1 MCSLSV
7 QQERKIN
14 KIKPY
19 LYSSYSQKGFI
30 CSAASSL
37 LLSFSP
43 SLCFDLSYTLCIP
56 PPTPSLTQG
65 LLSGCREE
73 VELSE
78 VMDDY
83 QPSAVF
89 YSAPLRFTQPPT
101 TRHENQSL
109 FIFLSLA
116 HSFFSL
122 CYLSIYFLCWL
133 LPSSII
139 LSFFDHR

>member
-1 MCSLSV
+1 M
-7 QQERKIN
+7 N
-14 KIKPY
+14 KIKPISIP
-19 LYSSYSQKGFI
+19 LTLKKQKSSFAQQPPLFYFLFHRHSVLI
-30 CSAASSL
+30 SL
-37 LLSFSP
+37 THYVS
-43 SLCFDLSYTLCIP
+43 P
-56 PPTPSLTQG
+56 PPPPSLTQG

-83 QPSAVF
+83 QPSAVSH
-89 YSAPLRFTQPPT
+89 SAPPRFTQPPT

-109 FIFLSLA
+109 FIFLSFA

-122 CYLSIYFLCWL
+122 CYLSIYFLRWL

-139 LSFFDHR
+139 LSFFVHW